1 MSTNMTWAHHA
12 GVQLAKMS
20 PFRSYV
26 VTTASTLSSIVA
38 VGLHLGGG
46 VSSYVNVSL
55 LAAGGTPMVLMVTVL
70 RFLTLWLL
78 VRQHQCR
85 GALSCCL
92 AILHGFCFAK
102 LLVLHGLFG
111 PSPHFLCNDQLH
123 MHSMHYSTFAL
134 LSQPCLRV
142 HRS

>member
-1 MSTNMTWAHHA
+1 MSTNMTWAQHA

-55 LAAGGTPMVLMVTVL
+55 LAACGTPMVLMVIVL
-70 RFLTLWLL
+70 SFLTLWLL
-78 VRQHQCR
+78 TWQHQGRVPCHV
-85 GALSCCL
+85 AWQSCM
-92 AILHGFCFAK
+92 AS
-102 LLVLHGLFG
+102 VLQ
-111 PSPHFLCNDQLH
+111 SC
-123 MHSMHYSTFAL
+123 
-134 LSQPCLRV
+134 
-142 HRS
+142 